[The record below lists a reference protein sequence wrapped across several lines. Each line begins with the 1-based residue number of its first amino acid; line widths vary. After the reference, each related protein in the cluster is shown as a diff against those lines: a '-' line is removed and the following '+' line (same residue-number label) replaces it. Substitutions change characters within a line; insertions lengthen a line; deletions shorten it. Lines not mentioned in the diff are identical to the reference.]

1 LLSAAIFDLDGT
13 LVDVHFDG
21 LAAKRAMIA
30 KMSRMGIDVSG
41 VQETQSAQAILDRVP
56 NGSNGSADAIRMEM
70 YRILDRYELHASTK
84 VLLRQSTL
92 ETLHALR
99 KEGLALALVTNSG
112 RRAANK
118 ILQKHNIG
126 KFFSV
131 VVTRDDSVRLKPRG
145 DGIAMAVS
153 LLKVHPS
160 NAIYV
165 GDSTYDIRAAKE
177 AKVLVAAV
185 LGGVHS
191 AERLMKESP
200 DIVMNSLG
208 EMPSLIKWLKQAG
221 RASVY

>member
-1 LLSAAIFDLDGT
+1 MLSAAIFDLDGT

-30 KMSRMGIDVSG
+30 EMSQMGIDVSG
-41 VQETQSAQAILDRVP
+41 ISETQSAQAILDRVP
-56 NGSNGSADAIRMEM
+56 NSNGSADEMRMEM
-70 YRILDRYELHASTK
+70 YRILDYYELHASTK
-84 VLLRQSTL
+84 VLLKHSAL

-118 ILQKHNIG
+118 ILQKHGIG

-145 DGIAMAVS
+145 DGIALAVS

-160 NAIYV
+160 DAIYI

-185 LGGVHS
+185 LGGVHD

-200 DIVMNSLG
+200 DMVMSSLG
-208 EMPSLIKWLKQAG
+208 ETHSLIKWLKQAK

>member
-1 LLSAAIFDLDGT
+1 MLSAAIFDLDGT
-13 LVDVHFDG
+13 LVDAHFDG
-21 LAAKRAMIA
+21 LVAKRAMIA
-30 KMSRMGIDVSG
+30 KMAQMGIDISG
-41 VQETQSAQAILDRVP
+41 ISETESAQAILDRVP
-56 NGSNGSADAIRMEM
+56 NSNGSADGVRMEM
-70 YRILDRYELHASTK
+70 YRILDHYELRASTK
-84 VLLRQSTL
+84 VLLKYSVL

-112 RRAANK
+112 RRAANE
-118 ILQKHNIG
+118 ILQKHGIG

-131 VVTRDDSVRLKPRG
+131 VVTRDDSIRLKPRG

-160 NAIYV
+160 DAIYI

-191 AERLMKESP
+191 AERLMEESP
-200 DIVMNSLG
+200 DVIMSSLG
-208 EMPSLIKWLKQAG
+208 EIPPLVERLKQVKG
-221 RASVY
+221 ASVY

>member
-1 LLSAAIFDLDGT
+1 MLSAAIFDLDGT

-21 LAAKRAMIA
+21 LAAKRAMIT
-30 KMSRMGIDVSG
+30 KMSQMGIDVSG

-56 NGSNGSADAIRMEM
+56 NGSNVSADEIRMEM
-70 YRILDRYELHASTK
+70 YRILDHYELRASTK
-84 VLLRQSTL
+84 ILLRQSAL

-112 RRAANK
+112 RRAANE

-131 VVTRDDSVRLKPRG
+131 VVTRDDSIRLKPRG
-145 DGIAMAVS
+145 DGIALAVS

-160 NAIYV
+160 DAIYI

-191 AERLMKESP
+191 TERLMEESHN
-200 DIVMNSLG
+200 IVISSLG
-208 EMPSLIKWLKQAG
+208 EIPPLVERLKQAS